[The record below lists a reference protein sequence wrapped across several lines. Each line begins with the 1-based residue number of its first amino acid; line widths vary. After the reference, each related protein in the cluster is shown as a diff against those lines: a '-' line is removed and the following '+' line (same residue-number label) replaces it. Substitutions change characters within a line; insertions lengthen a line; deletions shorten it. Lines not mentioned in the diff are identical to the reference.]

1 MLLLCPCPRARTSGW
16 QYAVTADTDST
27 SSWLLKS
34 CADCFYAILQAT
46 SAGWRYAVII
56 DAGSTGSRAHVF
68 RYHTPAP
75 GAAFGHAA
83 YPEVDLPEA
92 VLKATPGLSSYAHD
106 PPAAAKSL
114 GPLIKFAKDK
124 VRLGPWCWPRSQ
136 GKVVPIKMPAVC
148 PRVLVII
155 R

>member
-1 MLLLCPCPRARTSGW
+1 VKVSTCNNPVIT
-16 QYAVTADTDST
+16 DTDST
-27 SSWLLKS
+27 CSRLENS
-34 CADCFYAILQAT
+34 CADCLLLCCCNAILQAS

-83 YPEVDLPEA
+83 YPEVELPEA

-114 GPLIKFAKDK
+114 DPLIKFSKDK
-124 VRLGPWCWPRSQ
+124 VCLGF
-136 GKVVPIKMPAVC
+136 
-148 PRVLVII
+148 
-155 R
+155 